1 MCREFGRNNEILTA
15 VCIDRIMGAAHGMM
29 DTAWVKFV
37 VVLSLYL

>member
-1 MCREFGRNNEILTA
+1 MCSEFGRDNNILN
-15 VCIDRIMGAAHGMM
+15 VVYIDGITCAAHTIM